1 MRHLTTL
8 VRLLTQAQGLSPAQ
22 KTALRG
28 AAFVPVANG
37 TRLVAPEH
45 MFSRLQL
52 DLAPFA
58 FEVRQLSLQPY
69 DVLPGHQE
77 SEVGCIHVLP
87 LRIVNFTSRCGSKF
101 SGYCVIGRFYM
112 YALKS

>member
-1 MRHLTTL
+1 MDIPKPEPLTKPSMPCHAMQSASSCGCI
-8 VRLLTQAQGLSPAQ
+8 VAPKKYVWPVCVQAQGLSPAQ

-58 FEVRQLSLQPY
+58 FEVHQPVSALSMLEQRVFP
-69 DVLPGHQE
+69 VQC
-77 SEVGCIHVLP
+77 S
-87 LRIVNFTSRCGSKF
+87 
-101 SGYCVIGRFYM
+101 M
-112 YALKS
+112 

>member
-1 MRHLTTL
+1 MVCSVCL
-8 VRLLTQAQGLSPAQ
+8 QAQGLSPAQ

-58 FEVRQLSLQPY
+58 FEVSRIKPQVTL
-69 DVLPGHQE
+69 LPGHE
-77 SEVGCIHVLP
+77 KKGVYMLP
-87 LRIVNFTSRCGSKF
+87 SVSRHGF
-101 SGYCVIGRFYM
+101 MAVHI
-112 YALKS
+112 